1 MNVNETIVA
10 GDTLDFTVSV
20 PDYPPSA
27 GWTLKYRLTPRFATP
42 TQAPI
47 TLTATTSG
55 TDYLV
60 QAAPATTAAWL
71 PGTYAWAR
79 WVEKSG
85 ARQTLDESGELL
97 VKADPA
103 LTAQGFD
110 GRSQALKAYED
121 AMTAFATYKATNGQ
135 VKEYTIGSR
144 QMKFKDSGEIV
155 KEIEFWRQQVTAE
168 QDAAKLAAGQ
178 GNPRT
183 IGIRINRI

>member
-1 MNVNETIVA
+1 MNLEQIVA

-20 PDYPPSA
+20 PDYLPAA

-47 TLTATTSG
+47 VISAVTSG

-60 QAAPATTAAWL
+60 QVAPATTAGWL
-71 PGTYAWAR
+71 AGVYAWAR

-110 GRSQALKAYED
+110 GRSQAAKAVQDLK
-121 AMTAFATYKATNGQ
+121 TALATFQSTG
-135 VKEYTIGSR
+135 GR
-144 QMKFKDSGEIV
+144 MK
-155 KEIEFWRQQVTAE
+155 RY
-168 QDAAKLAAGQ
+168 
-178 GNPRT
+178 T
-183 IGIRINRI
+183 IGIREVEFESSSEIIQMMDFWQRQLNNENDAAAMARGLPNPRNVGIRLNRP